1 MEECGRF
8 SPSTFMWIM
17 ELELQLPGLH
27 ALFFFKP
34 LSHLAGPIYTSFKK
48 IYFYCMRIFCL
59 YVS

>member
-8 SPSTFMWIM
+8 STFMWIM
-17 ELELQLPGLH
+17 EFQLQLPGLH
-27 ALFFFKP
+27 ALFFKP

-48 IYFYCMRIFCL
+48 IYFYCMHVFCQ